1 VTSRLPGCTIARY
14 SSVLPTA
21 ANWKYGPVSAGI
33 KRLGLAVAAVFAMGF
48 GTLLVLSYLIPADTV
63 RERVKAQIQA
73 VTGLDPV
80 LSGDVAVSLFPT
92 GNVRFNGVSLGDQ
105 RADAPA
111 LTVEELVVR
120 LRTLPLLTGQIE
132 IADVTLVRPTI
143 TIGFASDGSSNW
155 SGHVDTLARALQP
168 SPDRVKS
175 FSEIRISDGTVVL
188 RNDAQRVVETLTN
201 VEFALAWP
209 AISKSFAATG
219 RFAWHDQ
226 PIDATLSLTDFVAA
240 LTGDRSGFKLRLS
253 GAPLKLAYDGYI
265 SHRPTLRME
274 GALSA
279 DTASLRDTLRWASQ
293 WTAPVGGFGRF
304 ALKAQTNISGR
315 TMSLSAVN
323 IELDGN
329 VGEGVLTFGGEGR
342 QLLQGTLASDAIDLT
357 SYVSTFRLLANS
369 EWSRQPITL
378 AGLAGVDIDL
388 RLSAGRMTLGN
399 VKLGR
404 TALAA
409 NLRRGHLTMAIGES
423 QAFGGEA
430 SGTFGLAQSDSGAA
444 VKVQMK
450 LSDIDLQ
457 AGLGELMGVRKLEG
471 KGALVVDLA
480 SAGNSVY
487 ELMQGLDGSVN
498 LTSKKGT
505 IAGLSLEQ
513 LLKRFERAPLAT
525 RGDFRSG
532 KTPYEALSLDLKV
545 TQGTAG
551 IQEMRMDA
559 PALRVALAGSAS
571 VPARELDLKGVA
583 SLVTGRDAAPSFE
596 LPFLITGPWDSPLV
610 LPDAQALFN
619 RAGATAPLLDAVRSR
634 FKRGQPAGDTATPP
648 AGAMESPPLPPR

>member
-1 VTSRLPGCTIARY
+1 
-14 SSVLPTA
+14 
-21 ANWKYGPVSAGI
+21 VSAGI

-73 VTGLDPV
+73 VTGLDPE
-80 LSGDVAVSLFPT
+80 LSEDVAVSLFPT
-92 GNVRFNGVSLGDQ
+92 GKVRFNGVSLGDQ

-120 LRTLPLLTGQIE
+120 LRTFPLLTGQIE

-188 RNDAQRVVETLTN
+188 RNDAQKVVETLTN

-240 LTGDRSGFKLRLS
+240 LTGDRSGLKLRLS

-323 IELDGN
+323 VELDGN

-342 QLLQGTLASDAIDLT
+342 QILQGTLASDAIDLT
-357 SYVSTFRLLANS
+357 PYVSTFRLLANN
-369 EWSRQPITL
+369 EWNRQPISL
-378 AGLAGVDIDL
+378 AGLAGVDVDL
-388 RLSAGRMTLGN
+388 RLSAGRVTLGN

-423 QAFGGEA
+423 QAFGGEV
-430 SGTFGLAQSDSGAA
+430 SGTFGLAQSDSGAT

-487 ELMQGLDGSVN
+487 EVMQGLDGTVN

-513 LLKRFERAPLAT
+513 LLKRFERAPLAS

-532 KTPYEALSLDLKV
+532 KTPYDALSLDLKV
-545 TQGTAG
+545 TQGRAS

-559 PALRVALAGSAS
+559 PALRVALMGSAS

-619 RAGATAPLLDAVRSR
+619 RAGGTAPLLDAVRSR
-634 FKRGQPAGDTATPP
+634 FKRGQPAGDSATPP
-648 AGAMESPPLPPR
+648 AGAMESPAPAR